1 MTKRDIVVIGGGPAG
16 YVAAIRAAQLG
27 AKVTIVEEAKFGG
40 TCINAGCIPTKF
52 FLHAAEIYHSIQTGN
67 DYGINN
73 TGTSIDLAKMQYRKK
88 ITISILVAGIEG
100 LLKGNSIEIVK
111 GRGVLRSPKHVEV
124 DMGSDGKQIF
134 DTEKIFIATG
144 SKSIRP
150 NIPGVE
156 NSNIVNAESLL
167 DATEF
172 PKSLVIIGGGGVGVE
187 IGTILAKL
195 GNKVT
200 IVEMM
205 PHIIPLQDE
214 EIASVLTETLKAD
227 GVQIYCN
234 SRVTGIESNKQGK
247 RVLFSTDGA
256 TKYLEADSVSIAIG
270 RRPNT
275 EGIGLTECGVVT
287 DKGKIKVNERMQTNV
302 PGIYAIGDVTGKL
315 MLAHVG
321 FMQGKVAA
329 ESALGG
335 KSVMD
340 YRAVPQCI
348 FTMPEI
354 ACVGLTEKEATEQGY
369 RIQVGK
375 FPFSA
380 NAMAAILGEVRG
392 MVKVITER
400 QYGQILG
407 VHIIGPRATTLI
419 PEATLAIQGE
429 MTPEE
434 IAATI
439 HPHPTLSESIWEAA
453 MGVKGES
460 IHSHTRQ
467 KKAA

>member
-1 MTKRDIVVIGGGPAG
+1 M
-16 YVAAIRAAQLG
+16 
-27 AKVTIVEEAKFGG
+27 
-40 TCINAGCIPTKF
+40 
-52 FLHAAEIYHSIQTGN
+52 
-67 DYGINN
+67 
-73 TGTSIDLAKMQYRKK
+73 
-88 ITISILVAGIEG
+88 
-100 LLKGNSIEIVK
+100 LKGNSIEIVK

-124 DMGSDGKQIF
+124 DMGRDGKQVLE
-134 DTEKIFIATG
+134 TEKIFIATG

-156 NSNIVNAESLL
+156 NPDIVNAESLL
-167 DATEF
+167 DATKF
-172 PKSLVIIGGGGVGVE
+172 PESLVIIGGGVIGVE

-195 GNKVT
+195 GSKVT

-214 EIASVLTETLKAD
+214 ELASVLTETLKAD

-247 RVLFSTDGA
+247 RVLLSTDGA

-329 ESALGG
+329 ENALGG

-354 ACVGLTEKEATEQGY
+354 ACVGLTEKEATGKGY
-369 RIQVGK
+369 SIKVGR

-380 NAMAAILGEVRG
+380 NAMAGILGEVRG
-392 MVKVITER
+392 MVKMVTETK
-400 QYGQILG
+400 YNQILG

-419 PEATLAIQGE
+419 SEATLAIQGE

-434 IAATI
+434 IVNTI

-453 MGVKGES
+453 MDVTGES
-460 IHSHTRQ
+460 IHSHTRH
-467 KKAA
+467 KKVA